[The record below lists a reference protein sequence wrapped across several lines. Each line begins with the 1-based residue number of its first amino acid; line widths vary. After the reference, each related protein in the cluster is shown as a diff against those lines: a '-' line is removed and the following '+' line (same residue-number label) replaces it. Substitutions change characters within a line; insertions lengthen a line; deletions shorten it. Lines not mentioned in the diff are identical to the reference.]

1 MGIAALTAW
10 ILTASGGLYLLV
22 VWLIEDDGANQG
34 AAASRLP
41 GLTVTSHLLLALG
54 GLAIWVAH
62 LVTGSQALAWWA
74 SALLVVV
81 AALGVTMLARWIP
94 VYRAPIPAV
103 QVPGVQ
109 APAAPVPLY
118 AAPAVPAER
127 NFPLVVVLAHG
138 VLGASALLLV
148 LLASLQAG

>member
-81 AALGVTMLARWIP
+81 AGLGVTMLARWIP
-94 VYRAPIPAV
+94 VYRAP
-103 QVPGVQ
+103 
-109 APAAPVPLY
+109 APVPMSP
-118 AAPAVPAER
+118 APGTAVPVPQYPAPGVPAER
-127 NFPLVVVLAHG
+127 NFPLAVVLAHG

-148 LLASLQAG
+148 LLATLQPG

>member
-81 AALGVTMLARWIP
+81 AGLGVTMLARWIP

-103 QVPGVQ
+103 QMSPAPISLASVPQ
-109 APAAPVPLY
+109 YPAPG
-118 AAPAVPAER
+118 VPAER
-127 NFPLVVVLAHG
+127 NFPLAVVLAHG
-138 VLGASALLLV
+138 VLGASTLLLV
-148 LLASLQAG
+148 LLATLQAG

>member
-1 MGIAALTAW
+1 VGR
-10 ILTASGGLYLLV
+10 
-22 VWLIEDDGANQG
+22 LIRERGHG
-34 AAASRLP
+34 HRRLN

-74 SALLVVV
+74 SALLVAV
-81 AALGVTMLARWIP
+81 AGLGVTMLARWIP
-94 VYRAPIPAV
+94 VYRAPVPAV
-103 QVPGVQ
+103 QLSPAAISAVPVPQYPAPGVS
-109 APAAPVPLY
+109 
-118 AAPAVPAER
+118 AER

-148 LLASLQAG
+148 LLATLQAG